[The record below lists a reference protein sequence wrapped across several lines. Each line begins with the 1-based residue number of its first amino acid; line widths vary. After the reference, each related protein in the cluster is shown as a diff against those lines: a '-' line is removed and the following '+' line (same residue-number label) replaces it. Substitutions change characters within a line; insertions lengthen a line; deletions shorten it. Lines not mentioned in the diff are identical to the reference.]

1 MIGLFKKPVHERALG
16 RNPFNIIGDDSPSGL
31 AGVAVNQDSA
41 MRLSAVW
48 ACVRR
53 LTMDISSLPVDALV
67 RGARGPEPLSPQ
79 PAWIKNPNP
88 FDPSQTGVDHIA
100 QVVMSM
106 LLDGNAFTLALPTV
120 LNPTDLHVL
129 NPRLVEVDRDGRGE
143 PTYRVR
149 DSRGKLA
156 GEFTALNII
165 HVPLWRKPGEARGLS
180 PIEAMAQGIGRGL
193 AAEELGA
200 RYFGQGSTF
209 GAVLEYPKE
218 VDPDPNDV
226 KDVLSALNKRH
237 RGVRNS
243 WALGAVTGG
252 GQLKELGMK
261 PADAQLIE
269 TEEWTL
275 EQVARAFGM
284 HPSMVGSQRPGSTAY
299 NSAEQRSTDYAKS
312 AVAPLTVRIEA
323 AYGRTLSRGYLEIRI
338 NGLMRGDM
346 AARSAFYREGINAG
360 WMTRAEARD
369 WEDLGILD
377 GLGVPLAQQ
386 GMAPAEAINDTGMK
400 IKVDMATK
408 LVQYGYEP
416 SAALILAGLPP
427 VAHTGLP
434 PVTVQP
440 EDQGDSGDATQ
451 K

>member
-1 MIGLFKKPVHERALG
+1 MIGLFKRAEQRAIG
-16 RNPFNIIGDDSPSGL
+16 RNPFNILSDDGSVGSSG
-31 AGVAVNQDSA
+31 VNVTQDSA

-48 ACVRR
+48 SCVRK
-53 LTMDISSLPVDALV
+53 LTMDISSLPADALM
-67 RGARGPEPLSPQ
+67 RGQGGTREVPVSWLVE
-79 PAWIKNPNP
+79 PNP
-88 FDPSQTGVDHIA
+88 EDPSTTWADHLA

-106 LLDGNAFTLALPTV
+106 LLDGNAFTLAYPSVAQPYQLF
-120 LNPTDLHVL
+120 VL
-129 NPRLVEVDRDGRGE
+129 NPRLVEVKQSGLGAPSYVVRNERG
-143 PTYRVR
+143 TSV
-149 DSRGKLA
+149 
-156 GEFTALNII
+156 GEFGPNNII
-165 HVPLWRKPGEARGLS
+165 HIPLWRKPGEARGLS

-284 HPSMVGSQRPGSTAY
+284 HASVVGSQRPGSTAY
-299 NSAEQRSTDYAKS
+299 NSLEQRQIDYVVS
-312 AVAPLTVRIEA
+312 GVTPITGRVESG
-323 AYGRTLSRGYLEIRI
+323 YGRMVPGIGFLRIRL

-346 AARSAFYREGINAG
+346 TARSAFYREGINTG
-360 WMTRAEARD
+360 WMTRGEARG
-369 WEDLGILD
+369 WEDLPIID
-377 GLGVPLAQQ
+377 GLDVPLAQQ
-386 GMAPAEAINDTGMK
+386 GMAPAQAINDTGMK
-400 IKVDMATK
+400 IKVDVATK

-416 SAALILAGLPP
+416 DAALVLAGLPP

-440 EDQGDSGDATQ
+440 EDQGDTGDATQ
-451 K
+451 E